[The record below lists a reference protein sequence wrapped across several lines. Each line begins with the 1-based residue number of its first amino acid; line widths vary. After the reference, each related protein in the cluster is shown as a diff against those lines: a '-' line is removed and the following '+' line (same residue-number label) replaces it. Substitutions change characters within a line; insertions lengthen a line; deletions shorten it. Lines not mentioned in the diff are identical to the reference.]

1 MALPVLF
8 LLAAITTI
16 AAGAPAETSTE
27 TYQKDTYQ
35 YVLNSSDPA
44 VHRAADLLNAS
55 RPMHALEQ
63 LQDALLRHPHDPKVL
78 LLAGLAAYR
87 SDQIQ
92 AALDYWKM
100 SLDLAP
106 NQTLNRIYEDAQ
118 REAAA
123 DQNSR
128 KLYGVHIA
136 LRYDSE
142 IVDAD
147 SARAILTT
155 LDDAYSRISGQLGC
169 SADERIAAIVRSRES
184 YLSVTGAA
192 DWSGGQYDGRI
203 HIAALPGMTEGNLD
217 ASMQRSLQHELVHA
231 CLMSIPSGSAS
242 WPAWLQEGLAQK
254 LSGDSL
260 QPSVREELRKR
271 AASHRIPRLQDLGE
285 DWSSMPKRKATDA
298 YNLAL
303 AAADIL
309 CDEMPPSAIRNLLTD
324 RDSLPRL
331 TALIEAKLGF

>member
-1 MALPVLF
+1 MGLPVLS
-8 LLAAITTI
+8 LLAAIATV
-16 AAGAPAETSTE
+16 AAGPPAET
-27 TYQKDTYQ
+27 YP
-35 YVLNSSDPA
+35 YVVNSSDPA

-55 RPMHALEQ
+55 RPIHALEQ
-63 LQDALLRHPHDPKVL
+63 LQDALLRHPQDPKVL

-92 AALDYWKM
+92 AAVDYWKM

-106 NQTLNRIYEDAQ
+106 NQALSRIYTDAQ

-123 DQNSR
+123 DKNSR

-142 IVDAD
+142 TVDPE

-155 LDDAYSRISGQLGC
+155 LDDAYSHISAQLGC
-169 SADERIAAIVRSRES
+169 SADERIAAIVRSRDS
-184 YLSVTGAA
+184 YLNVTGAA

-203 HIAALPGMTEGNLD
+203 HIAALPSMTEGSLD
-217 ASMQRSLQHELVHA
+217 ASLQRSLQHELVHA
-231 CLMSIPSGSAS
+231 CLMSIPSGSNP

-254 LSGDSL
+254 LSGDTL
-260 QPSVREELRKR
+260 QPSIRQELRKR
-271 AASHRIPRLQDLGE
+271 AAAHRLPRLQDLGD

-303 AAADIL
+303 AAAEII
-309 CDEMPPSAIRNLLTD
+309 CDQMPPNTVRYILAN
-324 RDSLPRL
+324 RDSLPRIA
-331 TALIEAKLGF
+331 TEIESQLGF

>member
-16 AAGAPAETSTE
+16 AAGAPAESSAE
-27 TYQKDTYQ
+27 TYQ

-55 RPMHALEQ
+55 RPIHALEQ

-142 IVDAD
+142 TVPVD

-155 LDDAYSRISGQLGC
+155 LDNAYSRISAQLGC

-192 DWSGGQYDGRI
+192 EWSGGQYDGRI
-203 HIAALPGMTEGNLD
+203 HIAALPGMAEGSLD
-217 ASMQRSLQHELVHA
+217 ASLQRSLQHELVHA
-231 CLMSIPSGSAS
+231 CLMSIPSGSAP

-254 LSGDSL
+254 LSGDIL
-260 QPSVREELRKR
+260 QPSVRQELRKR
-271 AASHRIPRLQDLGE
+271 AAAHRLPRLQDLGD

-303 AAADIL
+303 AAAEVM
-309 CDEMPPSAIRNLLTD
+309 CDGMPPNAIRNLLAD
-324 RDSLPRL
+324 RDSLPHL
-331 TALIEAKLGF
+331 TELIEAKLGF

>member
-16 AAGAPAETSTE
+16 AAGAPAET
-27 TYQKDTYQ
+27 YQREAYQ
-35 YVLNSSDPA
+35 YVVNTSDPA

-55 RPMHALEQ
+55 RPIHALEQ

-87 SDQIQ
+87 SDEIQ

-106 NQTLNRIYEDAQ
+106 NQTLHRIYEDAQ

-142 IVDAD
+142 TVDAD

-155 LDDAYSRISGQLGC
+155 LDDAYSRISAQLGC
-169 SADERIAAIVRSRES
+169 SADERIAAIVRSRDS

-203 HIAALPGMTEGNLD
+203 HIAALPGITEGNLD

-231 CLMSIPSGSAS
+231 CLMSIPSGSAP

-254 LSGDSL
+254 LSGDTL
-260 QPSVREELRKR
+260 QPSVRQELRKR
-271 AASHRIPRLQDLGE
+271 AAAHRIPRLQDLGD
-285 DWSSMPKRKATDA
+285 DWSSMPKGKATDA
-298 YNLAL
+298 YHLAL
-303 AAADIL
+303 AAAEIL
-309 CDEMPPSAIRNLLTD
+309 WEEMPPNAIRYILAN
-324 RDSLPRL
+324 RDALPGI
-331 TALIEAKLGF
+331 TTVIESKLGF

>member
-1 MALPVLF
+1 MALPVLS
-8 LLAAITTI
+8 LLAAIATVV
-16 AAGAPAETSTE
+16 AGTPAET
-27 TYQKDTYQ
+27 YP
-35 YVLNSSDPA
+35 YVINTSDPA

-55 RPMHALEQ
+55 RPIHALEQ
-63 LQDALLRHPHDPKVL
+63 LQDALLRHPRDPKVL

-106 NQTLNRIYEDAQ
+106 NQALNRIYEDAQ

-123 DQNSR
+123 DHNSQ

-142 IVDAD
+142 TVPVD
-147 SARAILTT
+147 SARAILAT
-155 LDDAYSRISGQLGC
+155 LDDAYSRISAQLGC
-169 SADERIAAIVRSRES
+169 RSDERIAAIVRSRES

-203 HIAALPGMTEGNLD
+203 HIAALPSMAEGSLD
-217 ASMQRSLQHELVHA
+217 ASLQRSLQHELVHA
-231 CLMSIPSGSAS
+231 CLMSIPSGSAP
-242 WPAWLQEGLAQK
+242 WPAWLQEGLAQR
-254 LSGDSL
+254 LSGDTL
-260 QPSVREELRKR
+260 QPSVRQELRKR
-271 AASHRIPRLQDLGE
+271 AAARRIPRLRDLGD
-285 DWSSMPKRKATDA
+285 DWSSMPKRKAVDA

-309 CDEMPPSAIRNLLTD
+309 CDEMPPNAIRNVLAD
-324 RDSLPRL
+324 RDALPRL
-331 TALIEAKLGF
+331 TTLIESKLGF

>member
-16 AAGAPAETSTE
+16 AAGAPAETSAE
-27 TYQKDTYQ
+27 TYQ
-35 YVLNSSDPA
+35 YVVNSIDPA

-169 SADERIAAIVRSRES
+169 NADERIAAIVRSRES